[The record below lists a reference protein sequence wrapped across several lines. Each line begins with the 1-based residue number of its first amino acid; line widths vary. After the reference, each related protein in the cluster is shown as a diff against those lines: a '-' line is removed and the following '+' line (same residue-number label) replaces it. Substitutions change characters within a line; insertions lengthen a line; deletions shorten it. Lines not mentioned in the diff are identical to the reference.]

1 MASGTPI
8 RRRHLKTQTK
18 WRTNKLPEI
27 DLAGRKLGTSD
38 ILVGAGL
45 ILGLITTFLPWYSA
59 SASVAGFSS
68 SISINGFNYW
78 SGVLFFIVV
87 LIGLVFFGLRTFAP
101 TVNLPAMPLTD
112 AAIYLVIG
120 VFMALMAVIYL
131 IAATPGGYSGPGY
144 SAGSRSV
151 IDLIGRLGAVPL
163 CGGFVRGCGFPILW
177 VLGSI
182 VVLVADVMV
191 AVGGFRMYQADRSG
205 KNLVIY
211 GIVVAV
217 IAQVVNLIGTII
229 AYSGLAGLGLGI
241 GAGAII

>member
-87 LIGLVFFGLRTFAP
+87 LIGLVFFGLRTFAS

-120 VFMALMAVIYL
+120 VFMAQLAVIYL
-131 IAATPGGYSGPGY
+131 IAATPGGYYGPGY
-144 SAGSRSV
+144 SAGSSFGLW
-151 IDLIGRLGAVPL
+151 ITLIAGVALAA
-163 CGGFVRGCGFPILW
+163 GGFLKRNEPQPATRPMSSYG
-177 VLGSI
+177 GSSSPPPPPPT
-182 VVLVADVMV
+182 A
-191 AVGGFRMYQADRSG
+191 
-205 KNLVIY
+205 
-211 GIVVAV
+211 
-217 IAQVVNLIGTII
+217 
-229 AYSGLAGLGLGI
+229 
-241 GAGAII
+241 